1 GVSRPPARPG
11 PSPLAAEFGLDP
23 DIVFL
28 NHGSFGSCPALVLG
42 AQRHHRN
49 LMERE
54 PVTFFMKSAF
64 ELMDRSRAAVAG
76 LIGGRAEDFVFVSNA
91 TVAVNTIFENAA
103 TGLGLAEDRPLG
115 PGDEILANSLEYPAC
130 MANARRLAERT
141 GASLRVVD
149 IPRLDGA
156 MTPGRFTEL
165 LIDGVTERTRLCLL
179 SHVISPTGWVLPAAE
194 IIRALESRGVATI
207 LDGAHGPGCI
217 PVEIEATKPAFYT
230 ANAHKWLCA
239 PKGAAILYVRPD
251 LQERFRPQ
259 TLSVYD
265 EAPAGVL
272 DRSRYNRDFDY
283 VGTDD
288 VSAKLTIAD
297 AIELVPEV
305 AGRSWPAMI
314 ERNNA
319 LALEAADLLRDR
331 LGTNPCQTN
340 DMIGPMA
347 MIELP
352 TMPEAHRERLEARP
366 KVFLDALQDAL
377 FENHGIQVPV
387 YSIGGGRR
395 YARISAQ
402 VYNTIEQYEYLA
414 SALLEELDR
423 EVR

>member
-1 GVSRPPARPG
+1 MNRPPARPA
-11 PSPLAAEFGLDP
+11 PSPLAAQFGLDP

-42 AQRHHRN
+42 AQRRHRD

-54 PVTFFMKSAF
+54 PVTYFMKTAF

-76 LIGGRAEDFVFVSNA
+76 LIGGSAEDFVFVSNA

-194 IIRALESRGVATI
+194 IIRTLESRGVATI

-217 PVEIEATKPAFYT
+217 SIDINTIRPAFYT

-251 LQERFRPQ
+251 LQEQFRPQ

-265 EAPAGVL
+265 EAPAGFL

-288 VSAKLTIAD
+288 VSARLAVAD
-297 AIELVPEV
+297 AIELVPEISV
-305 AGRSWPAMI
+305 TTWSGI
-314 ERNNA
+314 VERNHA
-319 LALEAADLLRDR
+319 LAIEAAALLRDR
-331 LGTNPCQTN
+331 LGTDPCQTD
-340 DMIGPMA
+340 DMVGPMA

-352 TMPEAHRERLEARP
+352 TIPEAHRERLEAR
-366 KVFLDALQDAL
+366 
-377 FENHGIQVPV
+377 
-387 YSIGGGRR
+387 
-395 YARISAQ
+395 
-402 VYNTIEQYEYLA
+402 
-414 SALLEELDR
+414 
-423 EVR
+423 